1 MQIICV
7 YGLNV
12 LYLYNTSKIKYQWK
26 NILFIIVAFLS
37 FSKTLCSQE
46 VKEVVVS
53 FNMNDFN
60 LVYNELI
67 IETGTQPAI
76 FKSDITNSSLFEWNE
91 NGNEL
96 IGEPS
101 DNVNLAP
108 SIFVTRAPLRTSE
121 DIKAF
126 VDKLIFYEVSW

>member
-1 MQIICV
+1 
-7 YGLNV
+7 
-12 LYLYNTSKIKYQWK
+12 
-26 NILFIIVAFLS
+26 
-37 FSKTLCSQE
+37 
-46 VKEVVVS
+46 
-53 FNMNDFN
+53 MNDFN